1 MMLADSKLKSQGLQ
15 KFYQQRVED
24 DLLISLYKFSP
35 VASFV
40 FKVQHYNLDITKR
53 IYKCIRAVVFDIHWL
68 SCLYKYI
75 YIYIY
80 IYYIT

>member
-35 VASFV
+35 VAIHLFLKYS
-40 FKVQHYNLDITKR
+40 IT
-53 IYKCIRAVVFDIHWL
+53 I
-68 SCLYKYI
+68 
-75 YIYIY
+75 
-80 IYYIT
+80 

>member
-1 MMLADSKLKSQGLQ
+1 MLLAVRLVNCHVIGCKTRNSPLTAQ
-15 KFYQQRVED
+15 YH
-24 DLLISLYKFSP
+24 KFSP

-75 YIYIY
+75 YIYILY
-80 IYYIT
+80 HVRP